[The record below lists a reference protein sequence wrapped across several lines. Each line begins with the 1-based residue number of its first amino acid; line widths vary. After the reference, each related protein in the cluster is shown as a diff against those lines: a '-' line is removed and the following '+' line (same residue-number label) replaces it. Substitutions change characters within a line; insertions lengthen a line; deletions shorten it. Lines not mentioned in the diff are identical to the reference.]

1 MDENFNTAKAR
12 IRTALTS
19 GMRLTT
25 AQGNRIG
32 GTVDFR
38 KIISLLK
45 QEGFEVKSY
54 WNEKNGRRWKTY
66 YHTSPLPKKGTR
78 MREFGMP
85 RLDFD
90 NDK

>member
-12 IRTALTS
+12 IRTALKS

-25 AQGNRIG
+25 AQGNKIG
-32 GTVDFR
+32 STVDFR

-45 QEGFEVKSY
+45 REGFEVESF

-66 YHTSPLPKKGTR
+66 YYENPLPEKGSR
-78 MREFGMP
+78 MAEFGQP
-85 RLDFD
+85 KLQL
-90 NDK
+90 